1 MNKNTRHILIIV
13 GSSAAL
19 LLAFLAGGLSY
30 RAGLLSDIKAI
41 FIQAPPPTEKHPDI
55 QPDFGFE
62 FLNNPQ
68 LAALNS
74 QQLPDNQT
82 PLKFVVAGHIYGKPG
97 EKEFHPAH
105 TLLTNIALLKRI
117 APDFIILLGD
127 TVWKPS
133 EDSFN
138 NLELLILNQFDVPV
152 FNAVG
157 NHDVTKRELY
167 QSRYGDT
174 VYAFSYKNQLFFI
187 LDTTL
192 NYYDLTLD
200 QYLFIN
206 KTIRGQSPN
215 LEAIHIFMH
224 HVLFLEDDELNSKQ
238 LLKPNEGDGRSLE
251 YWTYVEKELIL
262 VSETIPIYIYAG
274 DVGAFNGGNL
284 SPLFKKMSEQNIFFM
299 ATGLGGNSNDSILI
313 VEADHEGYLKFQPY
327 SLTGKQMHAIETY
340 TINYWLDQ

>member
-1 MNKNTRHILIIV
+1 MNKNIRLILIIA
-13 GSSAAL
+13 GSSAAF

-30 RAGLLSDIKAI
+30 RIGLLSDIKAI
-41 FIQAPPPTEKHPDI
+41 FIQATPPTEKQPEI
-55 QPDFGFE
+55 QPEFGFK
-62 FLNNPQ
+62 FLDNPQ

-74 QQLPDNQT
+74 LQLPDNQT
-82 PLKFVVAGHIYGKPG
+82 PLKFVAAGHIYGKPG
-97 EKEFHPAH
+97 DEEFHPAH
-105 TLLTNIALLKRI
+105 TLLTNIALLKKT
-117 APDFIILLGD
+117 APDFVVLLGD

-133 EDSFN
+133 EASFN
-138 NLELLILNQFDVPV
+138 RLDLLILNQFEVPV

-157 NHDVTKRELY
+157 NHDITKRELY

-174 VYAFSYKNQLFFI
+174 VFAFRYKNQLFFI

-192 NYYDLTLD
+192 NYYDLTSD
-200 QYLFIN
+200 QYSFISN
-206 KTIRGQSPN
+206 TIRGQSLN

-238 LLKPNEGDGRSLE
+238 LLKPNEGNGRSLE
-251 YWTYVEKELIL
+251 FWTYVENELIL
-262 VSETIPIYIYAG
+262 VSEIVPIYIYAG

-299 ATGLGGNSNDSILI
+299 ATGLGGNPSDSILI
-313 VEADHEGYLKFQPY
+313 VEADPEGNLKFQPY